1 MNPPDPFGNA
11 IAWIISVMLGKLATA
26 VAVIAVAGIG
36 FAMLQGRQSARDG
49 IRVFLGCVI
58 LFNAP
63 VIARAFSG
71 NADET
76 VGPIELP
83 PPVPHPP
90 ITLRHYAPA
99 PYDPYAGASV
109 PQ

>member
-1 MNPPDPFGNA
+1 MNTPDSFGNA
-11 IAWIISVMLGKLATA
+11 LAWIVSIMLGDAATA
-26 VAVIAVAGIG
+26 VAVIAVAGVG

-63 VIARAFSG
+63 TIAKAFSDRT
-71 NADET
+71 DET
-76 VGPIELP
+76 IAPSDLP

-90 ITLRHYAPA
+90 IALRHYAPA